1 MNATNKVLSAEPFKV
16 LTENLMS
23 QDLEV
28 IWTLPQ
34 ETD

>member
-1 MNATNKVLSAEPFKV
+1 MNATNKVLPAEAFKV
-16 LTENLMS
+16 LVENLMS

-28 IWTLPQ
+28 IWTQPQ